1 MLGKPES
8 DKQSRASAV
17 PSRLTPQRAQAS
29 GLGATPGWDPAA
41 AFGPEAGH
49 GTGGLSV
56 APSHLT
62 GGGIAAHSPPGLE
75 AEESAH
81 SVGNHHDTRKELED
95 EEDTKAES
103 VCSVARG
110 GGGGAGSDRY
120 ERQTASLRQADSKT
134 WSSTP
139 TPHPP
144 LTRTSCSGT
153 HANSN

>member
-110 GGGGAGSDRY
+110 GGGGSDRY